1 MDIDVEFKKKINETI
16 NFIIDTKPNFIQT
29 KNNYERKIIYEALE
43 QIELQYNMV
52 INCNRSKKW
61 IPQIADKDM
70 CSKHKCGLI
79 GGCTCCSDPWCC
91 GPNCEKCGR
100 WSICR
105 YAVYEGDEMYKS
117 KVCVGIKLYYENDQK
132 IKFKKLKSI

>member
-1 MDIDVEFKKKINETI
+1 MEFDDEYNNKINEMV
-16 NFIIDTKPNFIQT
+16 NFILNTKPNFIET
-29 KNNYERKIIYEALE
+29 KNSYDRKIIYESLE
-43 QIELQYNMV
+43 KIELLYNIT

-61 IPQIADKDM
+61 VAQFADRDM
-70 CSKHKCGLI
+70 CSKHKYGLT

-100 WSICR
+100 WRVCR

-117 KVCVGIKLYYENDQK
+117 KICVGINLHYDDQQK
-132 IKFKKLKSI
+132 IKFKKLKQ